1 MSFIIERTEDEDGVI
16 GKLVGEEFS
25 KYALKNGIDTAYVDY
40 CFVAKDGEI
49 IAGIIQ
55 GHAYYKEVH
64 IGDLI
69 VMEEYRKAG
78 VGSMLVRAVEEA
90 FKDDD
95 REQINLTTY
104 GFQALEFYKKLG
116 YEVEY
121 VRKNKNA
128 NLTKY
133 FLIKYI

>member
-55 GHAYYKEVH
+55 GHAYYQEVH

-78 VGSMLVRAVEEA
+78 VGSMLVKAVEEA